1 MRARLASGAP
11 RISRWPNLEILVPRP
26 LARRVATPRESSLT
40 VLPRASPRRR
50 SRRAATKHH
59 RNTILRPLVEDEA
72 DTAPIGALPA
82 RLSHLHGPVGLPAAS
97 PPGARSGGITA
108 TPPRPEFAPSTPAN
122 RSTLRGAS
130 GTLLMGPWNGAFAR
144 ARRLRGSETR
154 RRAAATRR
162 RRSPRR
168 RRARTPRRRHLHRPG
183 RDPPR
188 PRERRPRKGARGR
201 AHRPRRRRA
210 GPRRR
215 RIARGAVRPGN
226 RRGLY
231 NRRVILVL
239 RDASRVFR
247 GDRSTGTAHEQRP
260 RGDEPSRRR
269 DAGVGSEKDAPRGE
283 TRASRAAGGRAAGN
297 RRRRRTRGFVG
308 RSGRVLRDGAV
319 REEQRT
325 EEYRGRAVLATER
338 QERRRDVREDEKKR
352 EETGRTNARALEVG
366 ETNSRRLRS
375 TVYTFR
381 LAEHRR

>member
-26 LARRVATPRESSLT
+26 LARRVATPRESSVT
-40 VLPRASPRRR
+40 VLPRASPCRR

-97 PPGARSGGITA
+97 PPGARSGGIAA

-122 RSTLRGAS
+122 RTALRGAS

-144 ARRLRGSETR
+144 ADDSADPKPDAR
-154 RRAAATRR
+154 RRPDAVARLDDDAREHLADVIFTGPDETPLDHESVALEKVLEDALTGRVVVAPELDDGESR
-162 RRSPRR
+162 GAPTGPPA
-168 RRARTPRRRHLHRPG
+168 ARTG
-183 RDPPR
+183 A
-188 PRERRPRKGARGR
+188 GAR
-201 AHRPRRRRA
+201 
-210 GPRRR
+210 
-215 RIARGAVRPGN
+215 V
-226 RRGLY
+226 
-231 NRRVILVL
+231 VL
-239 RDASRVFR
+239 RDASRVFL

-283 TRASRAAGGRAAGN
+283 TRGSRAAGGRAAGN

-308 RSGRVLRDGAV
+308 QSGRVLRDGAV

-325 EEYRGRAVLATER
+325 EEYRGRAVLAAER
-338 QERRRDVREDEKKR
+338 QERRRDVNEDEDEKKR
-352 EETGRTNARALEVG
+352 EETGCTNTRAR
-366 ETNSRRLRS
+366 ETISLDGI
-375 TVYTFR
+375 FR
-381 LAEHRR
+381 LAEYRC